1 MPRARRSTT
10 APLLGGSLLA
20 AAGLSAL
27 AARAEPPLSLSW
39 RAPEGCPS
47 RETVLAEVTRLLGRD
62 HARSS
67 IQAEATVDK
76 SGDGHRLRVILRGDK
91 TPRVRELTAPTCEEL
106 GDAAALI
113 LALAI
118 DPSAVA
124 SAPPRAVESDAGAPP
139 SPPPSVDAGV
149 AQKEPSA
156 PPSAPPKDPPR
167 PPPRRSA
174 AAEGPPP
181 APKSLRTHAQIGLEI
196 GAFRGAIPRA
206 QVGLAFAMPP
216 LRLEVA
222 GMFAWGGRISA
233 PSVPTAGAELWL
245 AGGSLS
251 GCFERALEGDA
262 RAPSAAL
269 CAFFEAAPVSAAS
282 FGVTSPDR
290 AVAPWIAPGAQLLVR
305 WPFSRRA
312 ALRLDVGLAIPVVEL
327 SFNIEGLGRVHRIG
341 AVSGRSGLGVE
352 LDIF

>member
-10 APLLGGSLLA
+10 GPLLGGSLLA

-62 HARSS
+62 HARAS
-67 IQAEATVDK
+67 IHAEAAVDK

-124 SAPPRAVESDAGAPP
+124 SAPPRAPESDAGAP
-139 SPPPSVDAGV
+139 SPPPSTADAGV
-149 AQKEPSA
+149 AKKE
-156 PPSAPPKDPPR
+156 PSAPPKDPPR
-167 PPPRRSA
+167 PPPRRAA
-174 AAEGPPP
+174 AAEGPPE

-196 GAFRGAIPRA
+196 GAFRGAVPRA
-206 QVGLAFAMPP
+206 QVGLAFAAPP

-222 GMFAWGGRISA
+222 GMFAWGGRITA
-233 PSVPTAGAELWL
+233 PSVPTAGGELWL

-262 RAPSAAL
+262 GGPSAAL
-269 CAFFEAAPVSAAS
+269 CAFFEAAAVRAAS

-290 AVAPWIAPGAQLLVR
+290 AAAPWIAPGAQLLVR
-305 WPFSRRA
+305 WPFTRRA
-312 ALRLDVGLAIPVVEL
+312 ALRLDVALAIPVVEL
-327 SFNIEGLGRVHRIG
+327 SFNIEGLGLVHRIG

>member
-10 APLLGGSLLA
+10 ALLLGGSLLA

-67 IQAEATVDK
+67 IQAEATVDR
-76 SGDGHRLRVILRGDK
+76 SGDGHRLRVILRSDK

-124 SAPPRAVESDAGAPP
+124 SAPPRAAEGDAGAPA
-139 SPPPSVDAGV
+139 PPPPTADAGV
-149 AQKEPSA
+149 AKKE
-156 PPSAPPKDPPR
+156 PSAPPKDPPR
-167 PPPRRSA
+167 PPPRRA
-174 AAEGPPP
+174 ATVESPP
-181 APKSLRTHAQIGLEI
+181 APKSLRTHAQIGLEM
-196 GAFRGAIPRA
+196 GAFRGAMPRA

-216 LRLEVA
+216 LRLEVT
-222 GMFAWGGRISA
+222 GMFGWGGRISA

-251 GCFERALEGDA
+251 GCFERALDGDA
-262 RAPSAAL
+262 RGPSAAL
-269 CAFFEAAPVSAAS
+269 CAFFEAAAMRAAS

-305 WPFSRRA
+305 WPFTRRA
-312 ALRLDVGLAIPVVEL
+312 ALRLDLGLAIPVVEL
-327 SFNIEGLGRVHRIG
+327 SFNIEGLGLVHRID
-341 AVSGRSGLGVE
+341 AVSGRGGLGVE